1 MPSWGSNGLYSLNG
15 ITSGTHSLTTGAS
28 GTDFNISS
36 SGSTHTFNLP
46 DASPTARGAVTTGT
60 QTFAGNKTFSGTLST
75 TSLTATGSISSTSVT
90 TGTFTATS
98 ATVGSLRVTG
108 GTLVS
113 GRVLTSDA
121 NGNATWGAGGLTA
134 VGSISATSNSSGAT
148 VSGTSLV
155 LTPADASNG
164 GILTGSGTQ
173 TIGGEKRFD
182 KAVTNLVAFN
192 ASNGTTIDFSRS
204 NLAYTTATPGNTFTL
219 QNIKDGGT
227 YTLAVQG
234 SGTGTSQFQATNFSF
249 TSLGNYAATAN
260 RHTLYTFVVMGST
273 VYFSMVSA
281 Q

>member
-1 MPSWGSNGLYSLNG
+1 
-15 ITSGTHSLTTGAS
+15 
-28 GTDFNISS
+28 
-36 SGSTHTFNLP
+36 LP
-46 DASPTARGAVTTGT
+46 DASPSARGAVTTGT

-75 TSLTATGSISSTSVT
+75 TSFTATGSISSTSVT

-108 GTLVS
+108 GTLGS

-121 NGNATWGAGGLTA
+121 NGNATWTAASAGITA

-148 VSGTSLV
+148 ITGTSLV

-182 KAVTNLVAFN
+182 KAVTNRIAYPVP
-192 ASNGTTIDFSRS
+192 SNGTTIDFSQS
-204 NLAYTTATPGNTFTL
+204 NLAYTGATPGNTFTL

-227 YTLAVQG
+227 YTLAVRG
-234 SGTGTSQFQATNFSF
+234 SGTGTSQFQATNFTF
-249 TSLGNYAATAN
+249 TSLGNYAATSEK
-260 RHTLYTFVVMGST
+260 HTLYTFVVMGT
-273 VYFSMVSA
+273 VVYYSMVSA